1 MSFSDSVHIE
11 TLWRLLKSYGISIK
25 LVDMV
30 KSMYKNCRCAFIDKT
45 SHLDWLEVLSG
56 AKQGCVMSGFIF
68 LMIIDWVMKRTEENS
83 KSGI

>member
-30 KSMYKNCRCAFIDKT
+30 KSMYKNCRCAFIDNT
-45 SHLDWLEVLSG
+45 RHLDWLEMLSG